1 MTTTTE
7 KKRRRR
13 RETLREITEHARG
26 ALEYRN
32 ATTTTTTARVE
43 EKTKK
48 NAARP
53 GWTNADWQRAFDA
66 LFLDD
71 AESFKEVGMQD
82 DLLFYAPRFSSGS
95 AEEEEDNNNNNE
107 SNGAKDVVFVRRWK
121 KKDTKSDDAAASE
134 KKTSDT
140 RTKMDLTTE
149 TVDWRAT
156 TLLNI
161 VQHTTYSA
169 EVSVCLLDE
178 LERKSNN
185 SSKTEQQQRRQQ
197 QQQQRQ
203 RQRGT
208 LSNPLAS
215 CKIKVFASTSKMT
228 HSNKLKSDRRES
240 TLPEVAFDSYYA
252 NSEEWEKCALT
263 KDGDC
268 LCVRLFAT
276 GGVLKFHDD
285 EDTESNVDTEND
297 DIGKKI
303 IVFSGFAPRTD
314 VARAYN
320 AERKAAYKQAFTFR
334 AFANSTFGFDLPKL
348 HNNNNRRM
356 NNGSNSTNSYGVVA
370 ENGLYDDR
378 YQANCGTHGRHSDDD
393 DNDNVEAN
401 HLDGD
406 IPDTSN
412 HDDDDDGNHGNSGGG
427 GGGRKYDFSPDRH
440 HPKSFASPSRGGAG
454 ETDAVV
460 TLGRGTE
467 EEGEA
472 VVAVSAER
480 LHFSPL
486 SSTKRGRD
494 DFSAS
499 GGSRVNSDDNSSAYD
514 TDDSPSSSN
523 LSGTPSQNK
532 NNNRKGGVRRL
543 LNFGRKVE
551 TVTEI
556 AESSSLSSPRNASH
570 ESDVTRLRCRL
581 LSVKVHWR
589 ALARDLL
596 YKEWR

>member
-95 AEEEEDNNNNNE
+95 AEEDNENN
-107 SNGAKDVVFVRRWK
+107 GTKDVVFVRRWK

-297 DIGKKI
+297 DVGKKI

-378 YQANCGTHGRHSDDD
+378 YQANCGTHGSHSDDD

-523 LSGTPSQNK
+523 LSGTPSQKK

>member
-1 MTTTTE
+1 
-7 KKRRRR
+7 
-13 RETLREITEHARG
+13 
-26 ALEYRN
+26 
-32 ATTTTTTARVE
+32 
-43 EKTKK
+43 
-48 NAARP
+48 
-53 GWTNADWQRAFDA
+53 
-66 LFLDD
+66 
-71 AESFKEVGMQD
+71 MQD

-95 AEEEEDNNNNNE
+95 AEEEEDNNNNNNE

-185 SSKTEQQQRRQQ
+185 SSKTEQQQRRRQ

-297 DIGKKI
+297 DVGKKI

-378 YQANCGTHGRHSDDD
+378 YQANCGTHGSHSDDD

-523 LSGTPSQNK
+523 LSGTPSQKK

>member
-95 AEEEEDNNNNNE
+95 AEEDNENN
-107 SNGAKDVVFVRRWK
+107 GTKDVVFVRRWK

-185 SSKTEQQQRRQQ
+185 SSKTEQQQRRRQ

-297 DIGKKI
+297 DVGKKI

-378 YQANCGTHGRHSDDD
+378 YQANCGTHGSHSDDD

-523 LSGTPSQNK
+523 LSGTPSQKK

>member
-378 YQANCGTHGRHSDDD
+378 YQANCGTHGSHSDDD

>member
-32 ATTTTTTARVE
+32 ATTTTTARVE

-95 AEEEEDNNNNNE
+95 AEEEEDNNNNNNNNE

-121 KKDTKSDDAAASE
+121 KKDTKSDDGAASE

-185 SSKTEQQQRRQQ
+185 SSKTE
-197 QQQQRQ
+197 QQQRQ

-297 DIGKKI
+297 DVGKKI

-320 AERKAAYKQAFTFR
+320 VERKATYKQAFTFR

-348 HNNNNRRM
+348 HNNNIRRM
-356 NNGSNSTNSYGVVA
+356 NNGSNNITNSYGVVA

-378 YQANCGTHGRHSDDD
+378 YQANCGTHGSHSDDD
-393 DNDNVEAN
+393 DDNNNVEAN

-523 LSGTPSQNK
+523 LSGTPSQKK

-556 AESSSLSSPRNASH
+556 VESSSLSSPRNASH

>member
-1 MTTTTE
+1 MTTE

-95 AEEEEDNNNNNE
+95 AEEDNENN
-107 SNGAKDVVFVRRWK
+107 GTKDVVFVRRWK
-121 KKDTKSDDAAASE
+121 KKDTKSDAAASE

-140 RTKMDLTTE
+140 TTKMDLTTE

-185 SSKTEQQQRRQQ
+185 SSKTEQQ
-197 QQQQRQ
+197 Q

-297 DIGKKI
+297 DVGKKI

-378 YQANCGTHGRHSDDD
+378 YQANGTHGNHSDD
-393 DNDNVEAN
+393 NNVEAD

-480 LHFSPL
+480 LHFSHL

-499 GGSRVNSDDNSSAYD
+499 GGSGVNSDDNSSAYD

-523 LSGTPSQNK
+523 LSGTPSQKK
-532 NNNRKGGVRRL
+532 NNDRKGGVRRL

>member
-1 MTTTTE
+1 MTTE

-71 AESFKEVGMQD
+71 AETFKEVGMQD

-95 AEEEEDNNNNNE
+95 AEEDNENN
-107 SNGAKDVVFVRRWK
+107 GTKDVVFVRRWK
-121 KKDTKSDDAAASE
+121 KKDTKSDAAASE

-140 RTKMDLTTE
+140 TTKMDLTTE

-178 LERKSNN
+178 LERKSSN
-185 SSKTEQQQRRQQ
+185 SSKTEQQ
-197 QQQQRQ
+197 Q

-297 DIGKKI
+297 DVGKKI

-378 YQANCGTHGRHSDDD
+378 YQANCGTHGSHSDDD

-523 LSGTPSQNK
+523 LSGTPSQKK

>member
-1 MTTTTE
+1 MKDAMTTE
-7 KKRRRR
+7 KKRRRRRRR

-32 ATTTTTTARVE
+32 ATTTTTARVE
-43 EKTKK
+43 EKTKE
-48 NAARP
+48 NAERP

-71 AESFKEVGMQD
+71 AETFKEVGMQD

-95 AEEEEDNNNNNE
+95 AEEDNNNNNNNNNE
-107 SNGAKDVVFVRRWK
+107 SNGAKDVIFVRRWK

-178 LERKSNN
+178 LERKSSN
-185 SSKTEQQQRRQQ
+185 SSKTEQQ
-197 QQQQRQ
+197 Q

-215 CKIKVFASTSKMT
+215 CKIKVFASTSKT
-228 HSNKLKSDRRES
+228 TQSNKLKSDRRES

-297 DIGKKI
+297 DVGKKI

-320 AERKAAYKQAFTFR
+320 AERKAACKQAFTFR

-348 HNNNNRRM
+348 HNNNNNRRI

-378 YQANCGTHGRHSDDD
+378 YQANCGTHGNHSDDD
-393 DNDNVEAN
+393 DDNNVEAD

-427 GGGRKYDFSPDRH
+427 GGRRKYDFSPDRQ

-499 GGSRVNSDDNSSAYD
+499 GGSGVNSDDASSAYD

-523 LSGTPSQNK
+523 LSGTPSQKMN

-551 TVTEI
+551 TVTEEI
-556 AESSSLSSPRNASH
+556 ADSSSLSSPRDASR

-581 LSVKVHWR
+581 LTVKVHWR